1 MAWITRCLHI
11 PASETQKTFVIAACL
26 VVMSIMVVGLVWQ
39 AEIIA
44 QQREAIRWLE
54 SARFGG

>member
-1 MAWITRCLHI
+1 MAWIARCLHI
-11 PASETQKTFVIAACL
+11 PASETQKSFVIAACV
-26 VVMSIMVVGLVWQ
+26 VVMSIMAVGIVWQ

-54 SARFGG
+54 ASKFGG

>member
-1 MAWITRCLHI
+1 MAWIARCLHV
-11 PASETQKTFVIAACL
+11 PASETQKSFVIAACI
-26 VVMSIMVVGLVWQ
+26 VVMSIMAVGLVWQ

-54 SARFGG
+54 AAKFGG